1 MFWWNKMNEK
11 SILTLMNR
19 TFLTIT
25 GVNKIISLDSTHF
38 SLDTTLG
45 TLKIIGNNLEMQE
58 LDSNNKTLNIKGEIE
73 NISYKEEKVVKNNFV
88 KKLFK

>member
-1 MFWWNKMNEK
+1 MNEK
-11 SILTLMNR
+11 SILTLMNK

-25 GVNKIISLDSTHF
+25 GVNKIISLDSNHF

>member
-1 MFWWNKMNEK
+1 MNEK

-25 GVNKIISLDSTHF
+25 GVNKIISLDSNHF

>member
-1 MFWWNKMNEK
+1 MNEK
-11 SILTLMNR
+11 SILTLMNK

>member
-1 MFWWNKMNEK
+1 MNEK
-11 SILTLMNR
+11 SILTLMNK

-45 TLKIIGNNLEMQE
+45 TLKISGNNLEMQE

>member
-1 MFWWNKMNEK
+1 MNEK

-45 TLKIIGNNLEMQE
+45 TLKISGNNLEMQE